1 MRRNK
6 FWKKSVL
13 LTVILLIA
21 IIGVGVTVALSVA
34 QTNKV
39 TNTFK
44 AGKIDTS
51 IDEVVKPDLTKE
63 VSVSNSNEAQS
74 DAYVRVR
81 ITAPADVKLEFN
93 SGDSGWS
100 EEQLDGYYYYLYS
113 VEPNGKTENLLTNV
127 IPASEV
133 ENFDVTVYHEACIAT
148 TEHRN
153 TEGNLPLNVEAVQEA
168 FTKATTSGSGN

>member
-81 ITAPADVKLEFN
+81 ITAPAVP
-93 SGDSGWS
+93 
-100 EEQLDGYYYYLYS
+100 S
-113 VEPNGKTENLLTNV
+113 VRLGCRRS
-127 IPASEV
+127 A
-133 ENFDVTVYHEACIAT
+133 A
-148 TEHRN
+148 R
-153 TEGNLPLNVEAVQEA
+153 LP
-168 FTKATTSGSGN
+168 F

>member
-1 MRRNK
+1 MRQNK
-6 FWKKSVL
+6 IGKKSVL
-13 LTVILLIA
+13 LTAILLIA

-34 QTNKV
+34 QTDKV
-39 TNTFK
+39 INTFR

-63 VSVSNSNEAQS
+63 VSVSNSSEAQS
-74 DAYVRVR
+74 DAYIRVR
-81 ITAPADVKLEFN
+81 ITAPADVDLEFN
-93 SGDSGWS
+93 DINSGWS
-100 EEQLDGYYYYLYS
+100 EKQSDGYYYYLYS
-113 VEPNGKTENLLTNV
+113 VEPNGKTANLLTKV
-127 IPASEV
+127 APTSEV

-153 TEGNLPLNVEAVQEA
+153 TEGNPPMDVKNVQEA